1 VNKDPHFLQSRWQ
14 EIENQFHEVV
24 DCLQRE
30 SRFATGRLKVRVAR
44 VIEFLGSQ
52 PERDAVLANRD
63 ALSMLL
69 PLLTSQNNSES
80 VESLVRKGVRRIAGN
95 DVYRRNW
102 LQLFWYPALVMIVAF
117 FVCVFLS
124 FAVAPKFEATLLGMG
139 LSMDFSFD
147 DGRRLPWLTRLSFA
161 VASFLRT
168 LWIPIVVLGF
178 AAAIGIWWINKW
190 GRRNN
195 PSGLGWFDDQNISV
209 RAALAIWSGHLA
221 GLLEIGVSQTEAFEI
236 ASRDTPKR
244 SLRNL
249 SSALASRD
257 RVTGANEQRP
267 YLPLRKYAML
277 DYALKE
283 TTLPAKVVALEEVS
297 RYYRDRDRYV
307 STWWMAWVSSAMLW
321 MIGLSVFGVAIAF
334 FSPLRDMI
342 TGLTGLT
349 VN

>member
-1 VNKDPHFLQSRWQ
+1 MT
-14 EIENQFHEVV
+14 
-24 DCLQRE
+24 C
-30 SRFATGRLKVRVAR
+30 TGG
-44 VIEFLGSQ
+44 IGYS
-52 PERDAVLANRD
+52 
-63 ALSMLL
+63 
-69 PLLTSQNNSES
+69 
-80 VESLVRKGVRRIAGN
+80 
-95 DVYRRNW
+95 
-102 LQLFWYPALVMIVAF
+102 
-117 FVCVFLS
+117 C
-124 FAVAPKFEATLLGMG
+124 EATLLGMG

-178 AAAIGIWWINKW
+178 ATVVVIWWINKW